1 MSRASVFQV
10 LNKLLKKIQVSVT
23 LNATQ
28 SSNFSFNQLH
38 IDTSKRKQLDST
50 NILLSV
56 YICIA

>member
-50 NILLSV
+50 NISTPKF
-56 YICIA
+56 